1 MQQKELRELSPEW
14 VASLTGGKVHEG
26 ATSAQ
31 DLHWDSRKVV
41 PGTAFFA
48 LPGARVHGRAFGL
61 QALEAGAAFVV
72 SDQAHRGAVQVEKPE
87 RALLAVG
94 RALRDGFGG
103 TVLAVGGSSGK
114 TTTKECLAQGLGW
127 PTPEGN
133 LNNAPGLARFF
144 FHLEQ
149 GEGCVVELGI
159 DRLLEMAELTY
170 LARPDFAVLTSVGV
184 EHLEGLGNLENVI
197 REEGWLLRA
206 SPVGLAS
213 VQAAQ
218 MVQLPNLKTYGIE
231 AGDFPAREVE
241 MGQGSTRF
249 RFEGRPV
256 TLPYPGVGPVMGALA
271 ALAATQMLGK
281 PVAQTIERLAAL
293 TLPAGRMQR
302 LRLGT
307 VDFINDAYNSNPL
320 SFKAGMEYLQT
331 QPGRKWLVL
340 GRMAELGNEALQHH
354 LEAARLAAQVSPNLV
369 FIGPF
374 AQQQTAEAGGTALE
388 TIEEAAQLLIGAVQP
403 GDLVYLKASRSVGLE
418 RLLELWPREE
428 ATLDTASPAATKE
441 EA

>member
-1 MQQKELRELSPEW
+1 MRLEAVVQVTGRRELSPDW
-14 VASLTGGKVHEG
+14 VASLTGGRVHDG

-31 DLHWDSRKVV
+31 DLHWDSRKVT
-41 PGTAFFA
+41 PGAAFFA
-48 LPGARVHGRAFGL
+48 LPGARVHGREFAL
-61 QALEAGAAFVV
+61 QALAAGAAFVV
-72 SDQAHRGAVQVEKPE
+72 TDQAHPGAVQVEKPE

-94 RALRDGFGG
+94 RALRDRFGG

-127 PTPEGN
+127 PAPEGN
-133 LNNAPGLARFF
+133 LNNAPGLTRFF
-144 FHLEQ
+144 FHLAQE
-149 GEGCVVELGI
+149 EGSVVELGI

-184 EHLEGLGNLENVI
+184 EHLEGLGNLENVV
-197 REEGWLLRA
+197 REESWLLRV

-218 MVQLPNLKTYGIE
+218 MVRLPHLKTYGIGD
-231 AGDFPAREVE
+231 GDFQAREVE
-241 MGQGSTRF
+241 MGLESTRF
-249 RFEGRPV
+249 HFEGHRV

-281 PVAQTIERLAAL
+281 PLAQTIERLAAL

-302 LRLGT
+302 LRLGA
-307 VDFINDAYNSNPL
+307 VDFINDAYNANPL
-320 SFKAGMEYLQT
+320 SLRAGMEYLQT

-340 GRMAELGNEALQHH
+340 GRMAELGQEALQHH

-374 AQQQTAEAGGTALE
+374 AQQQAAEAGGAALE
-388 TIEEAAQLLIGAVQP
+388 TLEEAVQFLTPRVQP

-418 RLLELWPREE
+418 RLLELWPQAGHPVEE
-428 ATLDTASPAATKE
+428 GA
-441 EA
+441 